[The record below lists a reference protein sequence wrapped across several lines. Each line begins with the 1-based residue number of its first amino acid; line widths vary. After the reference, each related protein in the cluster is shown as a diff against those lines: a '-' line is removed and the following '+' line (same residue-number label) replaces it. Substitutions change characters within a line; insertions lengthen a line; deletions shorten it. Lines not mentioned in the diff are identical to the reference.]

1 MMPPSKIKLFV
12 GMEDKLMQTLPT
24 DVQAKFEDMIGKGI
38 CSYLLNI
45 NLYTCESNVL
55 IYI

>member
-45 NLYTCESNVL
+45 HLYTCESNVL